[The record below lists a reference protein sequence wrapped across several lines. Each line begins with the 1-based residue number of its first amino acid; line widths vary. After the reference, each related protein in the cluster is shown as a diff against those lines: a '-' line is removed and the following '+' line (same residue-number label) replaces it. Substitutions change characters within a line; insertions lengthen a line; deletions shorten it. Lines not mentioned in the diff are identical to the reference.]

1 MYCDNSVAM
10 FFSKNDRY
18 FKGAKYM
25 KLKYFF
31 VKEEV
36 QKQKMSIENINI
48 NLMIVD
54 HLKKGLLPRTFIEHI
69 ENIDIIVIK
78 DG

>member
-1 MYCDNSVAM
+1 
-10 FFSKNDRY
+10 
-18 FKGAKYM
+18 M

-54 HLKKGLLPRTFIEHI
+54 HLKKGLLPGTFIEHI